1 MENTIMLPSPRFP
14 GMESGLRGDG
24 MAGDLGM
31 ATLCL
36 LDENG
41 ITARRWELGDK
52 PIAVGRDKSADVVI
66 EDAALSRRHFVVQ
79 RDGVD
84 YLLKDLDSQNGTWVD
99 GQRARSTR
107 LRHHDCILAGRTIFL
122 FSERAAGAPK
132 VPSPAPQARSL
143 P

>member
-1 MENTIMLPSPRFP
+1 
-14 GMESGLRGDG
+14 
-24 MAGDLGM
+24 M

-66 EDAALSRRHFVVQ
+66 QDAALSRRHFVVQ
-79 RDGVD
+79 RDGGD

-99 GQRARSTR
+99 GQRAHSTR

-122 FSERAAGAPK
+122 FSEHPYGAATPPGTAAAK
-132 VPSPAPQARSL
+132 VPSRSSL
-143 P
+143 